1 MEPYSAQDARLSGQP
16 QPPTVTTPQNPR
28 ISEANLVKE
37 MTCSSA
43 LDGVTVANTDF
54 TDVSMIE
61 EIFEVEKEKAVENEE
76 KKKDGAVAS
85 SGNEL
90 MEKEGTEAL
99 SGKMN
104 EEKEGVRENVAQDD
118 KDDMRMQDDD
128 REEKQ
133 RKVKE
138 TECAEVLLMMKEERD
153 ILDKE
158 RAGKDGKE
166 KQEEDVRMQDKEKE
180 ELGVRGTVMH
190 GVHDSALFY
199 SMVLLQFIVE
209 WGHSML
215 VVWGILKSTCWHR
228 GWLVSTVGVG

>member
-1 MEPYSAQDARLSGQP
+1 MDDLAKLGSYGLQGPALTHPLAP
-16 QPPTVTTPQNPR
+16 QAPFIESYAV
-28 ISEANLVKE
+28 SEN
-37 MTCSSA
+37 
-43 LDGVTVANTDF
+43 
-54 TDVSMIE
+54 E
-61 EIFEVEKEKAVENEE
+61 EKKKAVENEE
-76 KKKDGAVAS
+76 KKKAVENEEKEKDGAAAS
-85 SGNEL
+85 SGNGVNL
-90 MEKEGTEAL
+90 KEGSSEL
-99 SGKMN
+99 
-104 EEKEGVRENVAQDD
+104 VNVVHED

-128 REEKQ
+128 RDEEQ

-138 TECAEVLLMMKEERD
+138 TECAEVLLMMEKEERD

-166 KQEEDVRMQDKEKE
+166 KQEEDVRMQEKEKE
-180 ELGVRGTVMH
+180 GLGVCGTVMH